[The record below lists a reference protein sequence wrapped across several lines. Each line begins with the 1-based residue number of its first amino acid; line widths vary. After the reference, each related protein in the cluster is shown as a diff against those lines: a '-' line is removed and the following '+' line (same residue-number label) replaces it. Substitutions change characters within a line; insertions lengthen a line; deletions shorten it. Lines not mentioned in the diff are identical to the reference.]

1 MSLTQA
7 LSTALAGL
15 NTTQA
20 GLSVISGNVANANTA
35 GYVDESANQ
44 VEVAA
49 AGSGGSSVDVK
60 GINRNLNSV
69 LQGQLWTE
77 TSGGAYADTKSQ
89 LYQQLQ
95 QTYGTPGTASAFDT
109 TFNNFTSAVQALT
122 TSPASYSAQSGVTS
136 AAQQLTQSLNS
147 MTGSIQSLR
156 SQAEQGIAN
165 DVQQANQAMQ
175 QIAQLNQQLAGAGS
189 TTPDAAT
196 ATLEDQ
202 RDQAITQ
209 LSQLMGITVTQN
221 SNNQVSIST
230 STGLQLVGTQAAQ
243 LSFDDRGSLSATS
256 LWSANPAQD
265 SAGTITLT
273 AADGSTKDLI
283 ANQSIQSGQIGA
295 YLEMRDQILPQAQ
308 SQLDELAAQVS
319 QSLSDQTTSGAPVT
333 SGSQSGFNVGIAGVL
348 PGNSVQVTYT
358 DGANVQHTVQIVR
371 VDDPAALPLPSSA
384 ASNPNEQVVG
394 VNFSAGM
401 GSVVAQLN
409 AALGSSLQF
418 SSPSSG
424 VLQVLNSPLLSSTV
438 NSVSATTT
446 ATALSAGSTQLP
458 LFTDGATPISGAITA
473 AGSQDVGLAGRI
485 TVNSSVLANPGT
497 LVAYQT
503 SPPTAA
509 GDPTRP
515 NFLLNQ
521 LTQAAL
527 TFSPTTGIGSAS
539 APFSG
544 TLSDFMSQVTSQQS
558 QAASAAT
565 NLQQGQDV
573 VVNAL
578 QQRFNSQSGVN
589 IDTEMSNLITLQNA
603 YAANARVM
611 STIQSMLTILDQLG
625 A

>member
-1 MSLTQA
+1 MPTRPAMSMR
-7 LSTALAGL
+7 
-15 NTTQA
+15 
-20 GLSVISGNVANANTA
+20 
-35 GYVDESANQ
+35 SANQ

-308 SQLDELAAQVS
+308 SQLDELAAQMS

-384 ASNPNEQVVG
+384 ASNPNDQVIG
-394 VNFSAGM
+394 VNFTGRHGIGSGAAQRRARIEPAILQSLIRRAAG
-401 GSVVAQLN
+401 AQF
-409 AALGSSLQF
+409 AGSSAP
-418 SSPSSG
+418 PSTPSRRPRPRPR
-424 VLQVLNSPLLSSTV
+424 S
-438 NSVSATTT
+438 
-446 ATALSAGSTQLP
+446 SAGSTQLP

-485 TVNSSVLANPGT
+485 TVNSAVLANPGA

-521 LTQAAL
+521 LTKAAL

-539 APFSG
+539 APLQRDALGFHEPSHQPAEPG
-544 TLSDFMSQVTSQQS
+544 RERRHQSCSKARTSS
-558 QAASAAT
+558 SMRCSSASTAIRASISIPKC
-565 NLQQGQDV
+565 
-573 VVNAL
+573 
-578 QQRFNSQSGVN
+578 R
-589 IDTEMSNLITLQNA
+589 I
-603 YAANARVM
+603 
-611 STIQSMLTILDQLG
+611 
-625 A
+625 

>member
-7 LSTALAGL
+7 LSSALAGL

-20 GLSVISGNVANANTA
+20 GLSIISGNVANANTA
-35 GYVDESANQ
+35 GYVEETVNQ
-44 VEVAA
+44 VEVGS
-49 AGSGGSSVDVK
+49 AGSPGSSVDVN
-60 GINRNLNSV
+60 GINRNLNTL

-77 TSGGAYADTKSQ
+77 TSGGSYADTKSQ

-95 QTYGTPGTASAFDT
+95 QVYGTPGTPSAFDT

-122 TSPASYSAQSGVTS
+122 TSPASYSAQTGVTS
-136 AAQQLTQSLNS
+136 AAQQLAQNLNS

-165 DVQQANQAMQ
+165 DVAQANQALQ

-221 SNNQVSIST
+221 GNNQVSVST

-265 SAGTITLT
+265 GAGTISLV
-273 AADGSTKDLI
+273 APNGSTTDLI
-283 ANQSIQSGQIGA
+283 ANNSIQSGQIGA
-295 YLEMRDQILPQAQ
+295 YVEMRDQILPQAQ
-308 SQLDELAAQVS
+308 GQIDELAAQMS
-319 QSLSDQTTSGAPVT
+319 QSLANQTTNGTVVPPA
-333 SGSQSGFNVGIAGVL
+333 GGQAGFSVDVGNVL

-358 DGANVQHTVQIVR
+358 DPSNNQHTVTIVR
-371 VDDPAALPLPSSA
+371 VDDPSALPLPSS
-384 ASNPNEQVVG
+384 SNPSNQVIG
-394 VNFSAGM
+394 VNFTGGM

-409 AALGSSLQF
+409 SALGSNLQF
-418 SSPSSG
+418 SNPSG
-424 VLQVLNSPLLSSTV
+424 TLLQVVNAGSGTTV
-438 NSVSATTT
+438 NSASTTTT
-446 ATALSAGSTQLP
+446 ATALSNGSSQLP
-458 LFTDGATPISGAITA
+458 LFTDGSTPISGAITT

-485 TVNSSVLANPGT
+485 TVNGAVLANPGA

-544 TLSDFMSQVTSQQS
+544 TLPDFMSQITSQQS
-558 QAASAAT
+558 QAANAAT

-573 VVNAL
+573 VVSAL

-611 STIQSMLTILDQLG
+611 TTIQSMLTVLDQMG
-625 A
+625 T